1 MTTWQTARQ
10 VLCVRLDNM
19 GDVLM
24 STPAMQALAESM
36 PGRRLTLLTSN
47 AAASL
52 APHLPMVRRVLAW
65 DAPWARHDEAAPVA
79 PGPAML
85 RCARWLARYRFDA
98 AVIFTVYSQSPLPAA
113 MLCALAGIPLRLAC
127 CRENPYALLTDW
139 VPEREPAM
147 QPGQR
152 PRHETRRQL
161 DLVAQVGASARDTR
175 LRFRVLAAD
184 RAALAARIAGWR
196 RGRSG
201 PLVVVHP
208 GASAASRRW
217 PAARFAEVAHALAT
231 QAGAHVLVTGAD
243 SERETVQAVCAAA
256 HHACVVP
263 LAGALTLGEMG
274 ALLEAADLLVSNNTG
289 PVHLAAA
296 LGTPVVDLYAL
307 TNPQHTPWQVPHR
320 TLFADVPCRYCY
332 KSTCPQGH
340 HRCLEDVPA
349 AHAVQAALALLA
361 GDADAPPAQP
371 LPWLGAD
378 APLTEPAAGFV
389 PAAPFV
395 PAAISAL
402 GAARAAPAVPAA
414 DPPSPD
420 EVAHVHPW
428 H

>member
-36 PGRRLTLLTSN
+36 PGRRLTLLTSH
-47 AAASL
+47 AAAAL
-52 APHLPMVRRVLAW
+52 APHLPMVKRVLAW
-65 DAPWARHDEAAPVA
+65 NAPWARHDEAAPAA

-85 RCARWLARYRFDA
+85 RCARWLGRYRFDA

-152 PRHETRRQL
+152 PRHEARRQL
-161 DLVAQVGASARDTR
+161 DLVAQVGAGTRDTR

-184 RAALAARIAGWR
+184 RAAFAALAAHLAGWR
-196 RGRSG
+196 SGRGG

-217 PAARFAEVAHALAT
+217 PAARFAEVARALAT

-243 SERETVQAVCAAA
+243 NERETVHAVCAGA
-256 HHACVVP
+256 HHARVVP

-307 TNPQHTPWQVPHR
+307 TNPQHTPWQVPHH

-349 AHAVQAALALLA
+349 ALAVQAALALLA
-361 GDADAPPAQP
+361 GDAQALPAHP
-371 LPWLGAD
+371 LPWPGAAD
-378 APLTEPAAGFV
+378 APLAGPATGAASAAVPV
-389 PAAPFV
+389 PALA
-395 PAAISAL
+395 
-402 GAARAAPAVPAA
+402 AARTVPAVPAA